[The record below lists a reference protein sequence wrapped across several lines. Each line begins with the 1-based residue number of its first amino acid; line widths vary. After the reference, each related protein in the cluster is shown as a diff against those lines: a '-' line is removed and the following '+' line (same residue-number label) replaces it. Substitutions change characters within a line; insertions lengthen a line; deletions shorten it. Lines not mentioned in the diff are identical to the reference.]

1 MDFNGACNGRN
12 EQQEMTMRQS
22 SRFVSHPIAALLAAL
37 SFLGLTPGA
46 AYAHEFVVE
55 VRAVGDARAQ
65 ILTEALRGFLLATT
79 ERDGHANEASNGHLG
94 GLDVYIAP
102 RPTQVAARFPD
113 LKPVPPGGADFIA
126 VIGAAQDVAAE
137 AETIGDDT
145 VVLRPGRLH
154 DANRWAGDEALDAQG
169 FAARYLAAY
178 GQPASE
184 WAARGYNAARRIDD
198 AVRPLGGVDD
208 HAALA
213 RAFADS
219 AAGIR
224 W

>member
-1 MDFNGACNGRN
+1 
-12 EQQEMTMRQS
+12 MRQS
-22 SRFVSHPIAALLAAL
+22 SRFVSKPIAALLLAGV
-37 SFLGLTPGA
+37 SFPGLVPGA

-55 VRAVGDARAQ
+55 LRAVGDARDQ

-102 RPTQVAARFPD
+102 RPTGVAARFPD
-113 LKPVPPGGADFIA
+113 LKPAPPGGADIVA
-126 VIGAAQDVAAE
+126 VIGAAQDVAVE
-137 AETIGDDT
+137 AETIDDGS
-145 VVLRPGRLH
+145 VILRPGRLH
-154 DANRWAGDEALDAQG
+154 AENRWVGEDALDAQG
-169 FAARYLAAY
+169 FAARYMVAY

-208 HAALA
+208 RAALA

-219 AAGIR
+219 VAGIR